1 MGNTS
6 SYDALEIGKHV
17 TDILGDDIQ
26 FTDTSKFSQ
35 SVCGKP
41 GVVQGLRGACG
52 QEWCERKISQCI
64 LKPAA
69 VLEYLDRI
77 LEQYSTHEGRKG
89 IISANTLAK
98 QAGIVVVKMLYDA
111 TPLAI
116 LFAPDET
123 RQEQCKQEDSASS
136 LDCFLINVHRKIVRL
151 SRKIQNSV
159 DLVLWIHELKAIV
172 EKYETQFFNKM
183 EKWDDE
189 DNHGWFVKAQ
199 KEYVNGYI
207 QRAQD
212 LATSQQTQ
220 SLLLSLVFYY
230 CVLNV
235 VVPMILAGA
244 GIQMGVLGATTVKLT
259 GSAAR
264 CLTTIS
270 TTSVQDVL
278 SFGFDYDD
286 MLERLKHLP
295 VIVGAI
301 QRTTS
306 LKAGGK
312 KLTIRDFV
320 RLVGENM
327 GVSTDAAMQLF
338 TKMFHTVKTYLTSG
352 GMMVNYGKIALQLM
366 GYNMC

>member
-1 MGNTS
+1 MGNAS

-17 TDILGDDIQ
+17 TDILGDDIR
-26 FTDTSKFSQ
+26 FTDASKFSQ
-35 SVCGKP
+35 TVCGQP
-41 GVVQGLRGACG
+41 GVVQGLKGTCG
-52 QEWCERKISQCI
+52 RDWCERKISQCI

-77 LEQYSTHEGRKG
+77 LEQYSTHRGRKG
-89 IISANTLAK
+89 VISAKTLAK
-98 QAGIVVVKMLYDA
+98 QAGMVVVKMLYDA
-111 TPLAI
+111 TPVAI

-123 RQEQCKQEDSASS
+123 RRERCLKEENVPS
-136 LDCFLINVHRKIVRL
+136 LDCFLITVHRKIVRL
-151 SRKIQNSV
+151 SRKIRKSIE
-159 DLVLWIHELKAIV
+159 LVPWIHELKAIV
-172 EKYETQFFNKM
+172 VNYETHFFNKM
-183 EKWDDE
+183 AKWDEE
-189 DNHGWFVKAQ
+189 DSHGWFVKAQ
-199 KEYVNGYI
+199 KKFVNGYI
-207 QRAQD
+207 QRAKD

-235 VVPMILAGA
+235 IVPMILAGA

-259 GSAAR
+259 GSIAR
-264 CLTTIS
+264 CLSTIS

-306 LKAGGK
+306 LQAGGK

-320 RLVGENM
+320 RLIGENM
-327 GVSTDAAMQLF
+327 GVSQDAAMQLF
-338 TKMFHTVKTYLTSG
+338 TKMFNTVKAYLTSG
-352 GMMVNYGKIALQLM
+352 GMMVNYGRIALQLM